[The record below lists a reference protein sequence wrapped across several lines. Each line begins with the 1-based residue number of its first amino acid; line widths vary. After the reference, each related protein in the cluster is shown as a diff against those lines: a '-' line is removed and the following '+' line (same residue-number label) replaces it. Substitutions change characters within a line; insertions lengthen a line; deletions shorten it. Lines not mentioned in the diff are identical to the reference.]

1 MYPAINRIPVP
12 SCPFLQS
19 KTFQL
24 RGLSV
29 YQIGTGASLTVCPSD
44 RPRRRQLK
52 ISAGRRGGI
61 PVSVPVASFLRG
73 DRPTSLGVS
82 SKMAAA
88 EAVGKR
94 GAAVM
99 VALTAAAA
107 AVAFFFGSAV
117 KASTI
122 EETFVKDT
130 VSSHDIVIFSK
141 SYCPYC
147 RRAKAVFRELNKV
160 PHVVE
165 LDQREDGSN
174 IQDALAIIVG
184 RRTVPQVFING
195 MHLGGSDDIV
205 EAHEN
210 GRLAKLLG
218 IDGSD
223 DL

>member
-1 MYPAINRIPVP
+1 MYPRAINVIPVS

-19 KTFQL
+19 NPSQVRGIPVYLL
-24 RGLSV
+24 R
-29 YQIGTGASLTVCPSD
+29 TGAPLTVSPD
-44 RPRRRQLK
+44 DGPRRRPVK

-61 PVSVPVASFLRG
+61 SVSVPVASFLRG
-73 DRPTSLGVS
+73 DRSASVGVS
-82 SKMAAA
+82 AEMAAV

-99 VALTAAAA
+99 VTLAAAAAAAAAA
-107 AVAFFFGSAV
+107 AVAFSFGSAV
-117 KASTI
+117 KASAI
-122 EETFVKDT
+122 EEAFVKDT

-174 IQDALAIIVG
+174 IQDALAVIVG

-195 MHLGGSDDIV
+195 KHLGGSDDTV
-205 EAHEN
+205 EAYEN
-210 GRLAKLLG
+210 GRLQ
-218 IDGSD
+218 SF
-223 DL
+223 